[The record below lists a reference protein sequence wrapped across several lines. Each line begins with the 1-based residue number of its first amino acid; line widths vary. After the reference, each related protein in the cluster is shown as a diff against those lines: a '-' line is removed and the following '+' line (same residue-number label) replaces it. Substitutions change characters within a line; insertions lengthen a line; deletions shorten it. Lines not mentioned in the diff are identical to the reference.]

1 VSGDSQW
8 SQQQWHREARSLRDQ
23 HLLFGLAQWNTC
35 SRGHSAR
42 IAYTDTNGF
51 DVAVGAPNTLSPMD
65 MPDPQKGEC
74 LQKVQNKINT
84 WMLSAMTELGS
95 KLSADCP
102 GQEERSSAARRLM
115 AMTAATERHSQ
126 SRMLL
131 AKTGAPCTSNCVENP
146 CAYKCQ
152 CLAERSFS
160 RKSRAL
166 LDQSDP
172 ICPNPPANLPS
183 TQQVAVGAGQKWSN
197 GACCGNWVGECH
209 TPTPRCESQKLEASV
224 SIAGSSKTVNM
235 TTVRYTAA
243 GALIRPR

>member
-1 VSGDSQW
+1 
-8 SQQQWHREARSLRDQ
+8 
-23 HLLFGLAQWNTC
+23 
-35 SRGHSAR
+35 
-42 IAYTDTNGF
+42 
-51 DVAVGAPNTLSPMD
+51 

-95 KLSADCP
+95 KLAADCP

-131 AKTGAPCTSNCVENP
+131 AKTGAPCLSNCVENP
-146 CAYKCQ
+146 CAYECQ

-160 RKSRAL
+160 RKSRTL
-166 LDQSDP
+166 LESDP
-172 ICPNPPANLPS
+172 ICPNPRANQAS

-197 GACCGNWVGECH
+197 GACCGDWVGECS
-209 TPTPRCESQKLEASV
+209 TPTPRCTNQKLETSV

-243 GALIRPR
+243 GGLDTTQVSSRISLAAEACTNGADGQACQNGGTATGTTGSCGCSCASGYSGNNCETAAACTNGANGQACQ